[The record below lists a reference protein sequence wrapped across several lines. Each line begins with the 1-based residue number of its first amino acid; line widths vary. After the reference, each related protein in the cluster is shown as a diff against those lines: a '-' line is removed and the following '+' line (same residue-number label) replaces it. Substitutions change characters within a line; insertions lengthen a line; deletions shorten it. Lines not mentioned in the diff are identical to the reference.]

1 MQKENSNWESHSQFK
16 LNLCKLHALPLP
28 SENPICA
35 AARPETTE
43 PVILDSSLLLLYP
56 IILFVLFVIYCRF
69 WICSLISFITLGKS
83 SVIISLDI
91 ACPVLSPFLRNLD
104 GLCQTLF
111 LHLQVFFTFPF
122 GPYLI
127 SPSYTWDDSLSL
139 LFPLQVCLIL
149 LNMTLNDKFQSSYF
163 SCL

>member
-28 SENPICA
+28 SRASENPICA

-111 LHLQVFFTFPF
+111 LHPAGLLHFP
-122 GPYLI
+122 
-127 SPSYTWDDSLSL
+127 SWSLSHLSILHLGWL
-139 LFPLQVCLIL
+139 LFTSLSASGVSNLVKH
-149 LNMTLNDKFQSSYF
+149 DFKW
-163 SCL
+163 